1 VNIFAFIIGVVLSYV
16 VVPVFV
22 TGMAY
27 RFWVWFKTPQ
37 PAKMTLFPAGGSTF
51 REVLAE
57 ALFFPS
63 LFRGD
68 RVLWFFSWLFHATL
82 AIVLMGH
89 LRLFTRAIDR
99 VLAMVGMSP
108 NGLDMMSSVGGG
120 IGGIV
125 LLATGGFLLWR
136 RLAIPRVREIT
147 GVPDFF
153 ANLLVIAIIVT
164 GDFIRFSE
172 HFDLEHTRVWAVSLV
187 SFSPVVPMNGLFLL
201 HLALVQVLIMFIP
214 FSKILHFGG
223 IFFTHALIKR
233 S

>member
-1 VNIFAFIIGVVLSYV
+1 VNVFAFIIGAVLSYV
-16 VVPVFV
+16 VVPVFIA
-22 TGMAY
+22 GMGY

-37 PAKMTLFPAGGSTF
+37 PGKMTLFPAGGSPF

-68 RVLWFFSWLFHATL
+68 RILWFFSWFFHATL
-82 AIVLMGH
+82 AIVLLGH
-89 LRLFTRAIDR
+89 LRLFTVAIDR
-99 VLAMVGMSP
+99 VLEMAGMSP
-108 NGLDMMSSVGGG
+108 KGLDLMSSVGGG
-120 IGGIV
+120 IGGII
-125 LLATGGFLLWR
+125 LLATGGYLLWR
-136 RLAIPRVREIT
+136 RLAIARVREIT
-147 GVPDFF
+147 GIPDFL

-172 HFDLEHTRVWAVSLV
+172 HFDLNQTRVWAVSLLN
-187 SFSPVVPMNGLFLL
+187 FSPVVPTDGLFLL